1 MQDFAQFMAGVTGSG
16 LDTPPVKGQ
25 AWQFADGRQGIVAA
39 IDVTGAT
46 IYVGPESF
54 QVPRGDWAV
63 VFGAA
68 SLVLPPDAA
77 LAPVETTPIHGAGE
91 HFPLGFGE
99 RFPPGGP
106 PVLAPVATP
115 APAPALPSTIDVP
128 TSTPPEPHQSR
139 RNRKR

>member
-25 AWQFADGRQGIVAA
+25 TWQFADGRQGIVAA

-54 QVPRGDWAV
+54 RVPRGDWAV

-68 SLVLPPDAA
+68 SLVQPPVAA
-77 LAPVETTPIHGAGE
+77 PAPAPVET
-91 HFPLGFGE
+91 FPLGFGE

-106 PVLAPVATP
+106 PAP
-115 APAPALPSTIDVP
+115 APAPASALPSTIDVP